1 MTPNSFYDPAP
12 EAQWFLDDLTL
23 TRGASEHT
31 VSNYRRDLDRF
42 IDFMGSR
49 AITTATSD
57 DVEAFVRELSVGVD
71 GHRPLAPSSV
81 ARCLSA
87 VRSFFKWA
95 VREQIVEVN
104 PTGQIRGP
112 KAAEDLPKALTVA
125 EVELLL
131 GSAGVGDD
139 ARALRDRALLEFL
152 YGTGARV
159 SEAVGLAVDDVELA
173 SNLGE
178 ECDGEEISV
187 VRLWGKG
194 RKERLVPLGSYA
206 VKALEAYLVRG
217 RPELARRGRG
227 TPALFLNLRGR
238 PLSRQSAWEIIQNAA
253 ATANLVKEISPHTLR
268 HSFATHMLEGGASVR
283 EVQELLGHASVA
295 TTQIYTRMS
304 PQLLSEVYRSTH
316 PRAQDPTT
324 PKTR

>member
-1 MTPNSFYDPAP
+1 MT
-12 EAQWFLDDLTL
+12 
-23 TRGASEHT
+23 
-31 VSNYRRDLDRF
+31 NYRRDLDRF

-49 AITTATSD
+49 SITSATPN
-57 DVEAFVRELSVGVD
+57 DVEAFVRELSIGRD

-95 VREQIVEVN
+95 VREQIVEVD
-104 PTGQIRGP
+104 PTGRIRGP

-159 SEAVGLAVDDVELA
+159 SEAVGLAVDDVALA
-173 SNLGE
+173 SSRVE
-178 ECDGEEISV
+178 DDFEISL

-194 RKERLVPLGSYA
+194 RKERIVPLGSYA
-206 VKALEAYLVRG
+206 VMALEAYLVRG
-217 RPELARRGRG
+217 RPELAKRGSG

-238 PLSRQSAWEIIQNAA
+238 PLSRQSAWEIIQRAA
-253 ATANLVKEISPHTLR
+253 GAANLLKEISPHTLR

-324 PKTR
+324 SKTG